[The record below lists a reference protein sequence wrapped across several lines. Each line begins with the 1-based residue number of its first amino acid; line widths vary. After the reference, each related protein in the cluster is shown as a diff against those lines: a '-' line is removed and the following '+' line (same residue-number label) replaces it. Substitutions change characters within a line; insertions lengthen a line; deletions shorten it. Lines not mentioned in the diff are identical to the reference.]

1 MYLAL
6 LNDWLSRIDDLV
18 NRKVQTTLDNVHD
31 CIDEF
36 EKIKKD
42 ELPIMEQ
49 NYRGASQ
56 AAQNLCRSGYG
67 KGPIQ
72 RMLHEMTDIK
82 NRFVSSREKIE
93 KYLTAWSSLSEPL
106 TELGQ
111 LYEGIQSWCE
121 ESEEI
126 IEGYEDPTC
135 KVDDINK

>member
-1 MYLAL
+1 M
-6 LNDWLSRIDDLV
+6 
-18 NRKVQTTLDNVHD
+18 QD

-36 EKIKKD
+36 EKIKKN
-42 ELPIMEQ
+42 ELPQMEQ

-72 RMLHEMTDIK
+72 RMLHEMTDVK
-82 NRFVSSREKIE
+82 NRFVASREKIE

-106 TELGQ
+106 TELEQ
-111 LYEGIQSWCE
+111 LYDGIQSWCE

-126 IEGYEDPTC
+126 IEGLSKKTNLSVPTFLR
-135 KVDDINK
+135 KTRILRNLHNS